1 MRKKILS
8 KIIYAICIL
17 ITCASISFGCI
28 TLHQNCEYKNEID
41 KTKEQVSLLEDKV
54 KELEKQAEDYILT
67 NANLEN
73 DLIDKNNTIAGLQEE
88 VKELK
93 KNLQ

>member
-1 MRKKILS
+1 MIFRALKEAER
-8 KIIYAICIL
+8 Y
-17 ITCASISFGCI
+17 IS
-28 TLHQNCEYKNEID
+28 LE
-41 KTKEQVSLLEDKV
+41 KTKEQVLLLEDKV
-54 KELEKQAEDYILT
+54 KELEKQSEDYILA

>member
-1 MRKKILS
+1 MRKKILN

-28 TLHQNCEYKNEID
+28 TLSQNGKYKNEID
-41 KTKEQVSLLEDKV
+41 KTKEQISLLEDKV
-54 KELEKQAEDYILT
+54 KELEKQTEDYILA

-73 DLIDKNNTIAGLQEE
+73 DLIDKNNTIVGLQEE

>member
-1 MRKKILS
+1 MKIE
-8 KIIYAICIL
+8 KRQWY
-17 ITCASISFGCI
+17 
-28 TLHQNCEYKNEID
+28 
-41 KTKEQVSLLEDKV
+41 LEDKV
-54 KELEKQAEDYILT
+54 KELEKQTEDYILA